1 LFSACL
7 KDIPDHLIFNLK
19 RFDFDITTMT
29 RCKVNDEF
37 RFPLS
42 IDMAPYNVES
52 LSNPEDAIPPDMFE
66 LVGVLVHSGTAE
78 SGHYYSYI
86 RERPTPRPACDSWV
100 QFNDIDVS
108 VFDSQRI
115 ADCCYGGVE
124 LTSTL
129 HLSKSHNAYMLF
141 YQRVSSIK
149 RFEAVYGKHDPANP
163 VRLPF
168 SPTIMA
174 EIGVQ
179 NQSTIRSYC
188 LQDPSHARFMRL
200 MLERM
205 QGSPNRECSSDH
217 ITEGKMIRHSLDYIQ
232 QISCR
237 FKEMPEFE
245 TCCKLLQDCGQQCY
259 DCASHIASFFAST
272 DFMDVEVRKESVLRS
287 AILRNPAQ
295 LVRRSFASMLCE
307 ALRTMRKG
315 INEADLDPQLG
326 TAREAEYRHTFTSC
340 IGNLAEPWVDMHKFG
355 RAWNDYFDLLS
366 RLTNLGIWEVGIVLQ
381 HGFLEKLG
389 QVIWADVRHDPM
401 DLRARYASYVNLR
414 EKGRLFGLTGLIALL
429 SSLLESVHFHV
440 GCEADQPRSPNRDGF
455 YELSTYEM
463 QLLRP
468 SKLGPKQK
476 PAFEWLR
483 KIIVSRQNPNA
494 VTKIISTLLQE
505 PMLALPLEITLA
517 AGLSS
522 EAVGEAT
529 AFLDPAIAFCTF
541 CKNPALVQ
549 LLVRDALGQI
559 DSIGGTFGKEHL
571 DFVIE
576 LSDVENEAASL
587 SKRDF
592 STMVF
597 KSLKSWAPTLLLYPD
612 DIHYDIRGDTVRFLR
627 ERLFDPLQNADLNPD
642 QEDALRRHVR
652 ALAKACILHIQQNHI
667 PRAGKQITAIEMG
680 QAHQI
685 TRVIHHIC
693 HGYFTNGD
701 AADDHFV
708 AEATATLE
716 RLQTL
721 TQEAAE
727 AASEDWADNDSVAA
741 SDSDNPD
748 SQEWA
753 EPT

>member
-1 LFSACL
+1 
-7 KDIPDHLIFNLK
+7 
-19 RFDFDITTMT
+19 MT

-37 RFPLS
+37 RFPQS

-52 LSNPEDAIPPDMFE
+52 LSNPEDAASPDTFE

-86 RERPTPRPACDSWV
+86 RERPTSRPACDSWV

-108 VFDSQRI
+108 VFESQRI

-149 RFEAVYGKHDPANP
+149 QFEAVYDNRDPANP

-174 EIGVQ
+174 DIGVQ
-179 NQSTIRSYC
+179 NQNTIRSYC

-205 QGSPNRECSSDH
+205 RGSTEHQFSTDH
-217 ITEGKMIRHSLDYIQ
+217 VTEGKMIRHSLDYIQ

-245 TCCKLLQDCGQQCY
+245 ASCKMLQDYGQQCY
-259 DCASHIASFFAST
+259 HCASHIASFFANT
-272 DFMDVEVRKESVLRS
+272 DFTDVDVRKESVLRS
-287 AILRNPAQ
+287 AILRNPAP

-315 INEADLDPQLG
+315 IKDANLEPQQV
-326 TAREAEYRHTFTSC
+326 TSRETEYRKTVTSC
-340 IGNLAEPWVDMHKFG
+340 IGNLAEPWADMHKFG

-366 RLTNLGIWEVGIVLQ
+366 RLTNLGIWEAGIVLQ
-381 HGFLEKLG
+381 HGFLEKIAE
-389 QVIWADVRHDPM
+389 VIWADVRHDPM
-401 DLRARYASYVNLR
+401 ELRTRYASYVNLR
-414 EKGRLFGLTGLIALL
+414 EKGRFFGVSGLIALL
-429 SSLLESVHFHV
+429 SSLLEFVHFQG
-440 GCEADQPRSPNRDGF
+440 GCEADRPRSPSPDGF
-455 YELSTYEM
+455 YELSPYEM

-468 SKLGPKQK
+468 VKMSPKQK
-476 PAFEWLR
+476 LSLEWLR
-483 KIIVSRQNPNA
+483 KIIMSRQNPNA
-494 VTKIISTLLQE
+494 VIKIVSSLLQE
-505 PMLALPLEITLA
+505 NALALPLETTLA
-517 AGLSS
+517 NGLGT
-522 EAVGEAT
+522 EAVGEAI
-529 AFLDPAIAFCTF
+529 AFLDPAIAFCKF
-541 CKNPALVQ
+541 CKTSAWVQ
-549 LLVRDALGQI
+549 MLVRDSLSGI

-571 DFVIE
+571 EFVIE
-576 LSDVENEAASL
+576 LSDLENEAAGL

-592 STMVF
+592 FTMVF
-597 KSLKSWAPTLLLYPD
+597 KNLKCWVPTLLLYPD
-612 DIHYDIRGDTVRFLR
+612 DMHYDIRGDTVRFLR
-627 ERLFDPLQNADLNPD
+627 ERLFDPLQQVDLDPD
-642 QEDALRRHVR
+642 EEDTLKRYAR
-652 ALAKACILHIQQNHI
+652 ALAKACVIYIQQNHI
-667 PRAGKQITAIEMG
+667 PRAGKQVTAVEMG
-680 QAHQI
+680 QAHHI
-685 TRVIHHIC
+685 IRVIQHVVDL
-693 HGYFTNGD
+693 YFDSGP
-701 AADDHFV
+701 AADDHFA
-708 AEATATLE
+708 AEAMSTID

-727 AASEDWADNDSVAA
+727 AASEEWADNDSVAA

-748 SQEWA
+748 FQEWA
-753 EPT
+753 ETT